1 MPYKRVKNTRVF
13 FSRQLIPNNYPPLSE
28 STVDSC
34 MNFITYLHGTTYG
47 PSMPSTQMLFP
58 CWGPGKNTPVGGEAK
73 PPSPRGFTLIELIL
87 VLVMSA
93 FLYSLVAPAITS
105 TTGLRLKTTVRRLAA
120 GLRFARSQAVITGNT
135 YQVLFDL
142 ENGAVAIEP
151 VEKETPYA
159 RGEYNEGAGDTG
171 EEDAEEDQR
180 ALQRRQE
187 KKNYTMPEDVTLAKV
202 LLDGEEISEGQA
214 WIEFYPNGSCSGG
227 DVFVMD
233 TAERTYRIGLEF
245 LTGIVT
251 IREEEET

>member
-1 MPYKRVKNTRVF
+1 MDYCINV
-13 FSRQLIPNNYPPLSE
+13 
-28 STVDSC
+28 
-34 MNFITYLHGTTYG
+34 ITYLHGTIHA
-47 PSMPSTQMLFP
+47 PSILFARILLPCRRCSTNALVEE
-58 CWGPGKNTPVGGEAK
+58 KVAS
-73 PPSPRGFTLIELIL
+73 PPLRGFTLIELIL
-87 VLVMSA
+87 VLVIIG
-93 FLYSLVAPAITS
+93 FLTSLVAPAITS
-105 TTGLRLKTTVRRLAA
+105 STGLRLKTTVRRLAA

-135 YQVLFDL
+135 YQVVFDI
-142 ENGAVAIEP
+142 ENGAMAIEP

-159 RGEYNEGAGDTG
+159 RGGQEGRSWNTDEEG
-171 EEDAEEDQR
+171 EEDERKER
-180 ALQRRQE
+180 KRREE
-187 KKNYTMPEDVTLAKV
+187 KKIYTMPENITLAKL

>member
-1 MPYKRVKNTRVF
+1 
-13 FSRQLIPNNYPPLSE
+13 
-28 STVDSC
+28 
-34 MNFITYLHGTTYG
+34 
-47 PSMPSTQMLFP
+47 MLFP
-58 CWGPGKNTPVGGEAK
+58 KGGPAKNTPVGEAI
-73 PPSPRGFTLIELIL
+73 PPSLKGFTLIELIL

-142 ENGAVAIEP
+142 DNGTVAIEP

-159 RGEYNEGAGDTG
+159 RGEQGAGAGETG
-171 EEDAEEDQR
+171 EEDAEEER
-180 ALQRRQE
+180 KARQRRQE
-187 KKNYTMPEDVTLAKV
+187 KNYTMPEDVTLARV
-202 LLDGEEISEGQA
+202 LLDGEEIFEGQA

-227 DVFVMD
+227 DIFVMD

-251 IREEEET
+251 IREEET

>member
-1 MPYKRVKNTRVF
+1 MHSAR
-13 FSRQLIPNNYPPLSE
+13 
-28 STVDSC
+28 
-34 MNFITYLHGTTYG
+34 
-47 PSMPSTQMLFP
+47 MLFP
-58 CWGPGKNTPVGGEAK
+58 CRGPAEKTPEGGETK
-73 PPSPRGFTLIELIL
+73 PPSLRGFTLIELIL

-142 ENGAVAIEP
+142 DNGAVAIEP

-159 RGEYNEGAGDTG
+159 RGEQGEEAGDTG
-171 EEDAEEDQR
+171 EEDTGEE
-180 ALQRRQE
+180 RRQE

>member
-1 MPYKRVKNTRVF
+1 
-13 FSRQLIPNNYPPLSE
+13 
-28 STVDSC
+28 
-34 MNFITYLHGTTYG
+34 
-47 PSMPSTQMLFP
+47 MLFP
-58 CWGPGKNTPVGGEAK
+58 CRGPAEKTPVGGEPK
-73 PPSPRGFTLIELIL
+73 PPSLRGFTLIELIL

-120 GLRFARSQAVITGNT
+120 GLRFARSQAVITGKT

-142 ENGAVAIEP
+142 DNGAVAIEP

-159 RGEYNEGAGDTG
+159 RGEQGEEAGDTG
-171 EEDAEEDQR
+171 EEDTGEE
-180 ALQRRQE
+180 RRQE

-251 IREEEET
+251 IREEEEI